1 MRAPH
6 KLGDIMYK
14 YEILTTCHVG
24 GRMCR
29 AGKDGVVNI
38 VEFRDEIVSPYLKP
52 IGKVKVVEPVKKKG
66 QALSSLGKKPEIIT
80 GMAAKRKTKE

>member
-1 MRAPH
+1 
-6 KLGDIMYK
+6 MYK

-38 VEFRDEIVSPYLKP
+38 VEFRDEIFSPYLKLVNK
-52 IGKVKVVEPVKKKG
+52 KVKVTPKKKG
-66 QALSSLGKKPEIIT
+66 QALKDLGKKPIITT
-80 GMAAKRKTKE
+80 GMAAKRKTKD